1 MWGGPAS
8 AVGKRL
14 RMGMIGPWTEVIG
27 VAQDVYDSGVDQK
40 APAIVYWRAGVQ
52 RGPGIAND
60 FVPRSM
66 AFAIR
71 SARTGSED
79 FVKQIAAAVWSVNK
93 NLPLARIQTL
103 GEIYAQSM
111 SRTAFMLVM
120 LAIAGSMALVLGIVG
135 IYGVISYGV
144 AQRSREVGIRIA
156 LGARNSE
163 VRRMFLR
170 QGLAMTAIGIAV
182 GLAGAFALSRW
193 MSSLL
198 FGVSPK
204 DPVTYAAVSLVLII
218 AAALACYLPACRA
231 TRVDPME
238 SLRAE

>member
-1 MWGGPAS
+1 
-8 AVGKRL
+8 
-14 RMGMIGPWTEVIG
+14 
-27 VAQDVYDSGVDQK
+27 
-40 APAIVYWRAGVQ
+40 
-52 RGPGIAND
+52 
-60 FVPRSM
+60 
-66 AFAIR
+66 
-71 SARTGSED
+71 
-79 FVKQIAAAVWSVNK
+79 
-93 NLPLARIQTL
+93 
-103 GEIYAQSM
+103 M
-111 SRTAFMLVM
+111 SRTAFTLVM

-156 LGARNSE
+156 LGARSSE